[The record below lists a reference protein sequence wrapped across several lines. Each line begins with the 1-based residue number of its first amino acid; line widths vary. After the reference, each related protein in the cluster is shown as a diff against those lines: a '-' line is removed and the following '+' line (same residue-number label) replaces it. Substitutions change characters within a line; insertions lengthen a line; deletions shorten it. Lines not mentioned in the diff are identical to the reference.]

1 MAWREGLCVDRRV
14 NVPVIAEH
22 VEDLLTERLMRR
34 VVHDRRHVTLDLI
47 DVQECGRWEVTSIE
61 DVIMRELDR
70 RRDLAEPEVEAILGT
85 RRIVDDVHVLDA
97 HVIHDV
103 FGN

>member
-1 MAWREGLCVDRRV
+1 V
-14 NVPVIAEH
+14 
-22 VEDLLTERLMRR
+22 
-34 VVHDRRHVTLDLI
+34 
-47 DVQECGRWEVTSIE
+47 
-61 DVIMRELDR
+61 RELDR
-70 RRDLAEPEVEAILGT
+70 RRDLAEPEVEAVKGA